1 MKKRTG
7 TILAILNVIAWIAF
21 FGLLIKAGAIVWN
34 YVTSFFVPEAPKNFY
49 KGLNL
54 YDLKQYSYWHFT
66 LVVSF
71 MIVVAVLKAYNAFL
85 ITRVLSKIRVKNPFT
100 IDVSNLMEK
109 ISYLIL
115 GTWVVAMLFNIHMS
129 WLSKRV
135 EGNWDKYMVSGDFIF
150 LAGVI
155 FVFAQIFKK
164 GVEIQTEN
172 ELTV

>member
-7 TILAILNVIAWIAF
+7 VILTILHVLAWCAY
-21 FGLLIKAGAIVWN
+21 FGLLVKTGIYVWN
-34 YVTSFFVPEAPKNFY
+34 YVTSFFNPEAPKNFY
-49 KGLNL
+49 NGLNL

-66 LVVSF
+66 IVVYFMIIIAALETYTAHLVV
-71 MIVVAVLKAYNAFL
+71 K
-85 ITRVLSKIRVKNPFT
+85 VLSKIKIKNPFT
-100 IDVSNLMEK
+100 IEVSNLIER
-109 ISYLIL
+109 ISYFIL
-115 GTWVVAMLFNIHMS
+115 SIWVVAMIFNVHMS

-135 EGNWDKYMVSGDFIF
+135 AGNWEQYKVAGDFLF